1 MNLDENFEEEE
12 KNEEKEDKNKKNST
26 NKEQKTKEKKQEQQE
41 MSIDSG
47 IPDLEHQASESDKDF
62 EEIEVEDK
70 SKSELKKNIKN
81 NWRHNLRTTLYIWY
95 HWAVKRRCSDP

>member
-1 MNLDENFEEEE
+1 
-12 KNEEKEDKNKKNST
+12 
-26 NKEQKTKEKKQEQQE
+26 

-70 SKSELKKNIKN
+70 SKSCL
-81 NWRHNLRTTLYIWY
+81 LYT
-95 HWAVKRRCSDP
+95 SDAADE